1 MEKIYVAAD
10 VQPKR
15 MPTQLDS
22 TRTEVTTG
30 RRGHPAVPA
39 LSFVVLVAVVNGALN
54 GVLAGVRS
62 VLPPALQSEF
72 AVTVPLSPLGAGLV
86 SVGAGLLAVGA
97 LALFVRAVGET
108 DSTERGPPSVTE
120 TVRRFARATA
130 VAVGGVLA
138 FALGLALFVVP
149 GLVVLVYLPFV
160 FVAVVLDGR
169 TVAGAIEASHDRIV
183 SRPAPVA
190 ATALGTA
197 LALVAVGLAGV
208 ASTVL
213 PPAAEF
219 VVGTVCSAL
228 VVLFGMYLLTG
239 LYGRLPRQQSR
250 SSSASAGAL

>member
-1 MEKIYVAAD
+1 
-10 VQPKR
+10 

-30 RRGHPAVPA
+30 RHAHPAVPA
-39 LSFVVLVAVVNGALN
+39 LSFVVLVAIVNGALN

-62 VLPPALQSEF
+62 VLPPALQFEF
-72 AVTVPLSPLGAGLV
+72 AVTVPLDPPGAALV
-86 SVGAGLLAVGA
+86 SVGAGLLAVQA
-97 LALFVRAVGET
+97 LALFVRTIGQTDGNGHSPAATGEA
-108 DSTERGPPSVTE
+108 
-120 TVRRFARATA
+120 VRRFARAAA
-130 VAVGGVLA
+130 VAVAGALA
-138 FALGLALFVVP
+138 LALGLALFVVP

-169 TVAGAIEASHDRIV
+169 TVAGAIEVSHDRIV

-208 ASTVL
+208 VSTVL
-213 PPAAEF
+213 PPAVEF
-219 VVGTVCSAL
+219 VAGGVASAL
-228 VVLFGMYLLTG
+228 LALLGVYLLTR

-250 SSSASAGAL
+250 SSSASTGGL